1 MFKLTVFLVLVV
13 YSCSEGMVN
22 KSTYDNLRK
31 TATYKLK
38 DWNTNPF
45 RKISKEQ
52 FYQEYASKDIPHIP
66 EIKYGKPVSSIKND
80 LPEYYDARD
89 MYKECVP
96 VIKSQGQC
104 GSSPAFAG
112 AQALAFRFCIVTGNY
127 VELSPQDQ
135 IACKHHRCKLG
146 DLVSSWK
153 YYEEEGLV
161 SEKCFPFVSGNKTEF
176 PECPNT
182 NQTCVVD
189 KEGKQEKFVKYKAKE
204 GSSKEFNSVDAI
216 KNEIMEFGPIQAG
229 MFLFESLLH
238 YDSGIYKADTGTP
251 IGWHAIT
258 LLGWGVEDGV
268 EYWIGQ
274 NSWGKD
280 WGENGYI
287 RISLH
292 SAAIDK
298 YGYAG
303 LPDTDALEY
312 PF

>member
-1 MFKLTVFLVLVV
+1 MFKLTLFLVLIV
-13 YSCSEGMVN
+13 YICSDGMVN
-22 KSTYDNLRK
+22 KSTYDNLRR
-31 TATYKLK
+31 TATYKIK

-66 EIKYGKPVSSIKND
+66 KVKYGQTVSSSKND

-89 MYKECVP
+89 VYQSCVP
-96 VIKSQGQC
+96 VIKAQGQC
-104 GSSPAFAG
+104 GASPAFSGAG
-112 AQALAFRFCIVTGNY
+112 ALAFRFCMVTGEY

-135 IACKHHRCKLG
+135 IACKHPNCKLG
-146 DLVSSWK
+146 DLVSSWE

-182 NQTCVVD
+182 NQKCVVD
-189 KEGKQEKFVKYKAKE
+189 KEGKQEKFVKYKAKK
-204 GSSKEFNSVDAI
+204 GSSMAFESVDDI
-216 KNEIMEFGPIQAG
+216 KIEIMTHGPIQAG
-229 MFLFESLLH
+229 IFLYESLLH
-238 YDSGIYKADTGTP
+238 YESGIYKADSGTLL
-251 IGWHAIT
+251 GWHALT

-274 NSWGKD
+274 NSWGKN
-280 WGENGYI
+280 WGEEGYI
-287 RISLH
+287 RMSLH
-292 SAAIDK
+292 SAGIDK

-303 LPDTDALEY
+303 YPDVDLLEY